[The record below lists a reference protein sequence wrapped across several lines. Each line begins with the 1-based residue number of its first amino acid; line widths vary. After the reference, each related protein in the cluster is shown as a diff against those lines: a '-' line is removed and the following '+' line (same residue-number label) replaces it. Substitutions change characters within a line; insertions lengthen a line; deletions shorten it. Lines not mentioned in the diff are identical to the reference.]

1 MSPMMIGL
9 IVFAFVFGGALLG
22 MALRRIAPDHHLAPD
37 SQEVVKL
44 GIGVIATMAAL
55 VLGLLIASAKTSY
68 DNQSNAL
75 TEMSAKIILL
85 DRILAHYG
93 PGETRQIRDSLRAAI
108 AKIIDDTWTTDSS
121 HSPRTELAASGGE
134 GLYEQVQALSQQNDS
149 QRALQTQALSLM
161 INISQTRWLMA
172 EQGKNAMPTAFLVV
186 LVLWLTF
193 MFGTFGLFARPN
205 ATVLVTLFLCALSV
219 SAAIFLILELYRPPQ
234 GVIQISSAPL
244 RYALAH
250 LGQ

>member
-1 MSPMMIGL
+1 
-9 IVFAFVFGGALLG
+9 
-22 MALRRIAPDHHLAPD
+22 
-37 SQEVVKL
+37 
-44 GIGVIATMAAL
+44 MAAL

-93 PGETRQIRDSLRAAI
+93 PGETRQIRDSL
-108 AKIIDDTWTTDSS
+108 
-121 HSPRTELAASGGE
+121 
-134 GLYEQVQALSQQNDS
+134 Q
-149 QRALQTQALSLM
+149 
-161 INISQTRWLMA
+161 
-172 EQGKNAMPTAFLVV
+172 KNAMPTAFLVV

-193 MFGTFGLFARPN
+193 MFGTYGLFARPN

-219 SAAIFLILELYRPPQ
+219 SAAIFLILELYRPFQ